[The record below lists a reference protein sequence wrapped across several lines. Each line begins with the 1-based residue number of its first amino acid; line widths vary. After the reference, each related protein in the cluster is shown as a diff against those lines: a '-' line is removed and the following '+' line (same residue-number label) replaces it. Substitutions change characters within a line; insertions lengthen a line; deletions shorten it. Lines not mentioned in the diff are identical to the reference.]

1 MKQKP
6 PEPRLKI
13 HNIIFKLLERAF
25 VHIKH
30 KHHLMVILKHAA
42 NNGVIDDDEL
52 RIIEGGIKISGMP
65 VREIMVPRAKIIF
78 VQEKQKIE
86 EFLPHLM
93 KSAHSRFPVMNEEG
107 DFIGILMAKDL
118 LRYVNK
124 SNGEFDLAKVIRK
137 TIYIPESK
145 RLDVLLEEFRSKK
158 LHMAM
163 VKDEFGLT
171 VGLVTIEDIL
181 EEIVGEIEDEHD
193 NLKSKGIAIV
203 KIPFSKNMYRVKA
216 DTSLEEFND
225 YFSVDIDLEDVD
237 SIGGVLISKLQRMP
251 VKGDTISIGNMDFK
265 VAKQNQRRIEEIMVT
280 MRK

>member
-1 MKQKP
+1 MKNHP

-13 HNIIFKLLERAF
+13 NSITFKLLEKIF
-25 VHIKH
+25 SYIKH
-30 KHHLMVILKHAA
+30 KQQLLVILRRAA
-42 NNGVIDDDEL
+42 KNGVIDDDEL

-65 VREIMVPRAKIIF
+65 VREIMVPRAKITF

-86 EFLPHLM
+86 EFLPHLI

-124 SNGEFDLAKVIRK
+124 FNGEFELSKVIRK

-145 RLDVLLEEFRSKK
+145 RLDVLLEEFRRKK
-158 LHMAM
+158 LHMAI

-171 VGLVTIEDIL
+171 VGLVTIEDVL

-193 NLKSKGIAIV
+193 NLKSKGLQIA

-216 DTSLEEFND
+216 DTDLEEFND
-225 YFSVDIDLEDVD
+225 YFSINIDLEDVD

-251 VKGDTISIGNMDFK
+251 AKGDKITIGNMEIE
-265 VAKQNQRRIEEIMVT
+265 VAKRNKRKIEDLVVT
-280 MRK
+280 VNK